1 MNTVSPLLAV
11 QSPLPPQSNE
21 QTNACS
27 GVAGVTSG
35 GAGGGSSAFGGFGGI
50 GSSDFSFDTF
60 ALQNALTRSQQ
71 LAGSSGG
78 LRRAVSAPHSM
89 DLLGMEQAALQQ
101 QQQNRPGYLPPTGG
115 PMRRAA
121 SSLALRRSSSFFWT
135 PSAHQDFE
143 RAISA
148 LVARGEEVTAMAI
161 MGEMNHHSP
170 DLKLSDV
177 DKHLRKKALLQRRV
191 LQQLDHGS
199 SGESPAPNGLG
210 GSIGG
215 GLGGGLGAGLR
226 PGFVAPHSS
235 PASMRAGL
243 RVPGAIAEEPAVTS
257 EVLAQQMQA
266 QKMQHMQFSAARE
279 ALVTS
284 AVSQAA
290 EQQQQQ
296 QQQQQTPSLS

>member
-1 MNTVSPLLAV
+1 
-11 QSPLPPQSNE
+11 
-21 QTNACS
+21 
-27 GVAGVTSG
+27 
-35 GAGGGSSAFGGFGGI
+35 
-50 GSSDFSFDTF
+50 
-60 ALQNALTRSQQ
+60 
-71 LAGSSGG
+71 
-78 LRRAVSAPHSM
+78 
-89 DLLGMEQAALQQ
+89 
-101 QQQNRPGYLPPTGG
+101 
-115 PMRRAA
+115 MRRAA

-143 RAISA
+143 RAINA
-148 LVARGEEVTAMAI
+148 LAARGEEVTAMAI

-191 LQQLDHGS
+191 LQQLDHRS

-210 GSIGG
+210 GTI
-215 GLGGGLGAGLR
+215 GGGLGAGLR

-279 ALVTS
+279 ALVAS

-296 QQQQQTPSLS
+296 QQTPSLS